1 MVTRVAYLDGAWFPC
16 TIQLNHNLPQQHSG
30 CYVDPEDLD
39 RRGLTKNKETG
50 MCVLCTAIPAS
61 LSLGVVAEAKQNE
74 ARREALANGETPP
87 RRRPYWAV
95 SLGAM
100 IIVVT
105 VSTLYHVQ
113 GGG

>member
-1 MVTRVAYLDGAWFPC
+1 
-16 TIQLNHNLPQQHSG
+16 
-30 CYVDPEDLD
+30 
-39 RRGLTKNKETG
+39 

-61 LSLGVVAEAKQNE
+61 FSLGAVAEAKQNE

-95 SLGAM
+95 SLGAVVV
-100 IIVVT
+100 VVT
-105 VSTLYHVQ
+105 VSALYHAQ